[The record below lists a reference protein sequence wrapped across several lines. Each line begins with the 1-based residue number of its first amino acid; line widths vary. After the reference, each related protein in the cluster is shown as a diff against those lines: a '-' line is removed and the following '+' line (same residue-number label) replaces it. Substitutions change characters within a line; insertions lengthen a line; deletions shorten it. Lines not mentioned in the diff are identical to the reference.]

1 MARQDTPG
9 WFLNFGR
16 VDALGLMDLKGL
28 ELELVFYEY
37 HSLTVVRRLQLLEVF
52 LGLLQRCIK
61 WKAPK
66 FSVAGQLLSTDDPI
80 EGTSGRGSN

>member
-16 VDALGLMDLKGL
+16 VDAPGLMDLKGL

-37 HSLTVVRRLQLLEVF
+37 HSLTVVR
-52 LGLLQRCIK
+52 
-61 WKAPK
+61 
-66 FSVAGQLLSTDDPI
+66 
-80 EGTSGRGSN
+80 